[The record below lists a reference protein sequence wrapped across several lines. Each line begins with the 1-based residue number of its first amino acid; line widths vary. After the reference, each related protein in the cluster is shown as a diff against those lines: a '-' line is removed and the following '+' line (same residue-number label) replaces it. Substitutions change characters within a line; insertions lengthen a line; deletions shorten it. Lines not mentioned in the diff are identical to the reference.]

1 MPRRSREYMDGQ
13 RRRFCDAA
21 IRCFKLRGVVATNL
35 TMICEETGLSMG
47 AFYKLYSSRDD
58 LLADVYLTRFVDRN
72 ERLHGATWAQ
82 LRKAMLAY
90 REKLAQEAFWREM
103 DGMAD
108 WDPRLLDLRVR
119 QAKIILGQIVQQ
131 LKRYQAAGEIQ
142 PALDLDRTAQLVSI
156 IFDGST
162 SFVRQASQLHVSP
175 QDLAR
180 FLDLAVGAVQ
190 ATPPRRTTR
199 RLSSV

>member
-58 LLADVYLTRFVDRN
+58 LLEAVYLIRFMDRN
-72 ERLHGATWAQ
+72 ERLHGLTWAA

-90 REKLAQEAFWREM
+90 REKLAQEPFWREM

-108 WDPRLLDLRVR
+108 WDERLLEVR
-119 QAKIILGQIVQQ
+119 LGQATIILGQIARQ
-131 LKRYQAAGEIQ
+131 LARYKAAGEID
-142 PALDLDRTAQLVSI
+142 PALDLDRTAQLVSL

-162 SFVRQASQLHVSP
+162 SVVRQSSQLHVSAR
-175 QDLAR
+175 DLSR
-180 FLDLAVGAVQ
+180 FLDHAVGAVRS
-190 ATPPRRTTR
+190 APARKTTR
-199 RLSSV
+199 RRSA

>member
-13 RRRFCDAA
+13 RRRFCEAA

-47 AFYKLYSSRDD
+47 AFYKLYGSRDE
-58 LLADVYLTRFVDRN
+58 LLEAVYLIRFVDRN
-72 ERLHGATWAQ
+72 ERLHGATWAD

-90 REKLAQEAFWREM
+90 REKLAHEPFWREM

-108 WDPRLLDLRVR
+108 WDPRLLEVRLR
-119 QAKIILGQIVQQ
+119 QAMIILGQIALQ
-131 LKRYQAAGEIQ
+131 LERYKAAGEIE
-142 PALDLDRTAQLVSI
+142 PALDVDRTAQLVSL

-162 SFVRQASQLHVSP
+162 SAVRQSSQLQVSP
-175 QDLAR
+175 RDLAR
-180 FLDLAVGAVQ
+180 FLDLAVGALPT
-190 ATPPRRTTR
+190 AASRKTSRRR
-199 RLSSV
+199 SA

>member
-1 MPRRSREYMDGQ
+1 MDGQ
-13 RRRFCDAA
+13 RRRFCEAA

-58 LLADVYLTRFVDRN
+58 LLEAVYLIRFVDRN
-72 ERLHGATWAQ
+72 ERLHGASWAN

-90 REKLAQEAFWREM
+90 RQKLAQEPFWREM

-108 WDPRLLDLRVR
+108 WDSRLLDVRLR
-119 QAKIILGQIVQQ
+119 QATVILNQISQQ
-131 LKRYQAAGEIQ
+131 LERYKVAGEIQ
-142 PALDLDRTAQLVSI
+142 PALDLDRTAQLVSL

-162 SFVRQASQLHVSP
+162 SVVRQSSQLHVSLR
-175 QDLAR
+175 DLSR
-180 FLDLAVGAVQ
+180 FLDLAVGAMP
-190 ATPPRRTTR
+190 TTSERKTNRRR
-199 RLSSV
+199 SA

>member
-1 MPRRSREYMDGQ
+1 MPRRSPEYMDGQ
-13 RRRFCDAA
+13 RRRFCEAA

-58 LLADVYLTRFVDRN
+58 LLEAVYLMKFVDRN
-72 ERLHGATWAQ
+72 ERLQGAATWAE

-90 REKLAQEAFWREM
+90 REKLAQEPFWREM

-108 WDPRLLDLRVR
+108 WDSRLLDLRLR
-119 QAKIILGQIVQQ
+119 QATVILGQLSQQ
-131 LKRYQAAGEIQ
+131 LERYKAAGEIR
-142 PALDLDRTAQLVSI
+142 PALDVDRTAQLVSV

-162 SFVRQASQLHVSP
+162 SAVRQSSQLHVSAR
-175 QDLAR
+175 DLSR
-180 FLDLAVGAVQ
+180 FLDLAVGAVPT
-190 ATPPRRTTR
+190 APSRKTSRHP
-199 RLSSV
+199 SA

>member
-13 RRRFCDAA
+13 RRRFCEAA

-47 AFYKLYSSRDD
+47 AFYKLYSSRDE
-58 LLADVYLTRFVDRN
+58 LLEAVYLIRFIDRN
-72 ERLHGATWAQ
+72 ERLHAATWPE

-90 REKLAQEAFWREM
+90 REKLAQEPFWREM

-108 WDPRLLDLRVR
+108 WDSRLLDLRLR
-119 QAKIILGQIVQQ
+119 QAKIILSQIAQQ

-142 PALDLDRTAQLVSI
+142 PALDVDRTAQLVSL

-162 SFVRQASQLHVSP
+162 FVVRQVSPLHISP

-180 FLDLAVGAVQ
+180 FLDFAVGAVPT
-190 ATPPRRTTR
+190 APKRKTTR
-199 RLSSV
+199 RPSA